1 MSVVIVTG
9 SGGLVGAEA
18 VRLFASEK
26 FDVVGIDNDM
36 RANFFGAEA
45 STAWQVAEL
54 SRTFRRYT
62 HFIADI
68 RDAEAVREIF
78 ALYGSHIAAVIHC
91 AAQPSHDWAVHEPG
105 TDFSVNANGTL
116 ALLEAFREHAPQ
128 AVFVFASTNKVY
140 GDRPNQLPLVEQAT
154 RYELDSAH
162 PWAEHGIPEEMP
174 VDSCLHSL
182 FGVSKLAADVLV
194 QEYGR
199 YFGLHT
205 VCFRGGCLT
214 GPGHSGARLHGFLAY
229 LLKCAAT
236 RTPYTV
242 YGYGGKQVRDNIH
255 AADLVRAFW
264 YFVQDPSCGAVYNIG
279 GGRHSN
285 CSVLEAIALAEEL
298 SGETMRVTHDDATR
312 IGDHQWWISDVRKFQ
327 AAYPDWSYQWSLRD
341 TMADILAGQRAR
353 APRKERVMSGS

>member
-1 MSVVIVTG
+1 
-9 SGGLVGAEA
+9 VGAEA
-18 VRLFASEK
+18 VRLFASDK

-36 RANFFGAEA
+36 RGTFFGPEA

-62 HFIADI
+62 HFSSDI

-78 ALYGSHIAAVIHC
+78 ALYGSHIAGVIHC
-91 AAQPSHDWAVHEPG
+91 AAQPSHDWAVRDPEA
-105 TDFSVNANGTL
+105 DFSVNANGTL
-116 ALLEAFREHAPQ
+116 VLLEAFRAHAPE
-128 AVFVFASTNKVY
+128 AAFVFASTNKVY
-140 GDRPNQLPLVEQAT
+140 GDRPNDLPLVEQAT
-154 RYELDSAH
+154 RYELDPAH

-182 FGVSKLAADVLV
+182 FGASKLAADVLV

-236 RTPYTV
+236 HTPYTV
-242 YGYGGKQVRDNIH
+242 IGYGGKQVRDNIH
-255 AADLVRAFW
+255 AADMVQAFRC
-264 YFVQDPSCGAVYNIG
+264 FVQRPSCGAVYNIG

-285 CSVLEAIALAEEL
+285 CSVLEAISLAEEL
-298 SGETMRVTHDDATR
+298 TGETMQIGHEAGAR
-312 IGDHQWWISDVRKFQ
+312 IGDHQWWVSDVRRFQ
-327 AAYPDWSYQWSLRD
+327 NAYPDWSYRWSLRD
-341 TMADILAGQRAR
+341 TMVDILAGQRAR
-353 APRKERVMSGS
+353 SPRREREMSGS